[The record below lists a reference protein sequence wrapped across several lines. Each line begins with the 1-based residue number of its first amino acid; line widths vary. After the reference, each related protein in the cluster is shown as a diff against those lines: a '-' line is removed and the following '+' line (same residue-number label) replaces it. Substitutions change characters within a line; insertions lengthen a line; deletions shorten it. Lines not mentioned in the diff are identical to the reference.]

1 MRPLLL
7 ISALVWAGC
16 AAQTEPRPPPTDRFR
31 FPTGIVHRKVPG
43 SPFGALYVASANF
56 DKCFDT
62 GAVLA
67 LDLDALGLPAIGA
80 PPVKDPLTD
89 LKVSANAA
97 VRIESFA
104 GQMDIW
110 DPRVRDPQDKRPVR
124 LFVTARAEN
133 NYLHAIDVEDKTSL
147 TCAQD
152 PNTRDCIVDALSLTA
167 GVTGGVDDV
176 PRAPAPLGVRV
187 AVNASGSPEVWVTHI
202 EAADSP
208 AGSAKAFRSYVV
220 RVPGDPL
227 GKTLSAD
234 NFFPLTG
241 QGLSNGAGHATAI
254 GARYAYVT
262 GRAYVANETTQS
274 AAFLLR
280 LVDRDAPTRVLET
293 GLRQLYSTI
302 EARDIAL
309 SPTRVGDT
317 ERLYIV
323 ARFPDTL
330 LVVDVAD
337 AEGLRPTVSVV
348 DAVPLPDGANQLVV
362 MNRGA
367 LGDLVAVT
375 ATTTGV
381 VAIYDAAL
389 GQIVSQVDNLGRQPY
404 GISADVNANTARLY
418 VTAFGDGQ
426 VDVIDIPDLAVA
438 QNARLVARLGVP
450 HGRNEEDGTSTCERQ
465 GSEP

>member
-16 AAQTEPRPPPTDRFR
+16 AAQTEPRPPPTDRFS
-31 FPTGIVHRKVPG
+31 FPTGIVHRKG
-43 SPFGALYVASANF
+43 TDSTSSGALYVASSNF

-62 GAVLA
+62 GAVVA
-67 LDLDALGLPAIGA
+67 LDLDTLGLPAIGGNA
-80 PPVKDPLTD
+80 SGEPVVITD
-89 LKVSANAA
+89 LKVGADAS
-97 VRIESFA
+97 VQIQSFA
-104 GQMDIW
+104 GQMDVW
-110 DPRVRDPQDKRPVR
+110 NRPDGRAR
-124 LFVTARAEN
+124 LFVPSRAEN
-133 NYLHAIDVEDKTSL
+133 SFLHGIDVEGKTSL
-147 TCAQD
+147 TCAQN
-152 PNTRDCIVDALSLTA
+152 PITNDCTIDALSLTTD
-167 GVTGGVDDV
+167 VVDKVDDV

-187 AVNASGSPEVWVTHI
+187 SLNGAQPEVWVTHI

-208 AGSAKAFRSYVV
+208 TGSGKAFRSYLV
-220 RVPGDPL
+220 RVPGESP
-227 GKTLSAD
+227 KPTLSTA
-234 NFFPLTG
+234 NFFSLGG
-241 QGLSNGAGHATAI
+241 QGLASGAGHATAI
-254 GARYAYVT
+254 GSRYAYVT
-262 GRAYVANETTQS
+262 GRAYVANDTTQS

-280 LVDRDAPTRVLET
+280 LVDRNSPSRVLET

-317 ERLYIV
+317 ERLYVV

-348 DAVPLPDGANQLVV
+348 DAVPLPDGASQLVV
-362 MNRGA
+362 MNRGE

-389 GQIVSQVDNLGRQPY
+389 GQIVSQVDNMGRQPY
-404 GISADVNANTARLY
+404 GISADVNTVTKTARLY

-426 VDVIDIPDLAVA
+426 VDVIDIPNFAVA

-450 HGRNEEDGTSTCERQ
+450 QGRNEEDGTSTCERQ

>member
-16 AAQTEPRPPPTDRFR
+16 AAQTEPRPPPSDRFS
-31 FPTGIVHRKVPG
+31 FPTGIVHRQVPG
-43 SPFGALYVASANF
+43 SPNGALYVASANF
-56 DKCFDT
+56 DKCFDA
-62 GAVLA
+62 GAVAA
-67 LDLDALGLPAIGA
+67 LDLDALGLPDIGA
-80 PPVKDPLTD
+80 STDGEPTVLTD
-89 LKVSANAA
+89 LKVGTNAF
-97 VRIESFA
+97 VQIQSFA
-104 GQMDIW
+104 GQMDVW
-110 DPRVRDPQDKRPVR
+110 NRPDGTAR
-124 LFVTARAEN
+124 LFVPSRAEN
-133 NYLHAIDVEDKTSL
+133 SFLHGIDVEGKTAL
-147 TCAQD
+147 KCVQNPIT
-152 PNTRDCIVDALSLTA
+152 NDCTIDALSLTTDVA
-167 GVTGGVDDV
+167 ETVDDV
-176 PRAPAPLGVRV
+176 PRAPAPLGLRV
-187 AVNASGSPEVWVTHI
+187 SLNADQKPEVWVTHI

-208 AGSAKAFRSYVV
+208 AGSAKAFRSYLV

-227 GKTLSAD
+227 GPTLSAND
-234 NFFPLTG
+234 FFALGG
-241 QGLSNGAGHATAI
+241 QGLASGAAHATAI

-280 LVDRDAPTRVLET
+280 LVDRNAPTRVLET

-309 SPTRVGDT
+309 SSTRRGDT
-317 ERLYIV
+317 ERLYVV

-337 AEGLRPTVSVV
+337 AEGLRPVVSVV
-348 DAVPLPDGANQLVV
+348 DAVPLPDGANQMVV
-362 MNRGA
+362 INRGA

-381 VAIYDAAL
+381 VALYDAAL
-389 GQIVSQVDNLGRQPY
+389 GQIVAQVDNMGRQPY
-404 GISADVNANTARLY
+404 GITAAVNAAGTAARLY

-426 VDVIDIPDLAVA
+426 VDVIDIPDLGVA

-450 HGRNEEDGTSTCERQ
+450 QGRNEEDGTSTCERQ
-465 GSEP
+465 ESEP